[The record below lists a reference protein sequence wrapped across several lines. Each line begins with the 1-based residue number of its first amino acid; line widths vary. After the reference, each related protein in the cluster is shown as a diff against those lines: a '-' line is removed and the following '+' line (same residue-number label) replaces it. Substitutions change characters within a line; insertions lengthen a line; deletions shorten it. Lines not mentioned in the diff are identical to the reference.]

1 MRVFITGGTGF
12 IGRHVMEQLQASGHE
27 ILASTLEK
35 DKTEN
40 GSSSI
45 FWLYCDLANF
55 ENIKVEI
62 KSFNPEAV
70 IHLAW
75 QGIPDY
81 SETISRINLN
91 NSIDLIDFI
100 LNNTTCKKILVSGSC
115 WEYGKKHGACKESDP
130 VNIDSYFTWAK
141 HSLNQYLSVK
151 CAKNNVTVNWFRIFY
166 VYGPGQREGSLI
178 PMLINSIQASAT
190 PPINT
195 PMNKNDFIY
204 VGDVARTFAKAVDL
218 EIPSGVYNLG
228 SGTTTS
234 VYDICRIVEK
244 NLLESSSIS
253 TKVLDNGNQIEG
265 EKFWADMRKT
275 NDKLDLVLD
284 TSIEKGITKM
294 LHQNNIQGLYK

>member
-100 LNNTTCKKILVSGSC
+100 LNNTTCKKILVTGSC

-130 VNIDSYFTWAK
+130 VIINSYFTWAK
-141 HSLNQYLSVK
+141 HSLNLYLSLK
-151 CAKNNVTVNWFRIFY
+151 CAEQDVAINWFRLFY
-166 VYGPGQREGSLI
+166 VYGPGQRGGSLI
-178 PMLINSIQASAT
+178 PTLIKSIAAKEIPQ
-190 PPINT
+190 INT

-204 VGDVARTFAKAVDL
+204 VGDVAGAIVKAVDIDL
-218 EIPSGVYNLG
+218 LSGVYNLG
-228 SGTTTS
+228 SGYATS

-244 NLLESSSIS
+244 QVLGSETISHQFLE
-253 TKVLDNGNQIEG
+253 NGQREETVN
-265 EKFWADMRKT
+265 FWADVGKT
-275 NDKLDLVLD
+275 EHSLNMSYV
-284 TSIEKGITKM
+284 TGIENGIKWTYN
-294 LHQNNIQGLYK
+294 L